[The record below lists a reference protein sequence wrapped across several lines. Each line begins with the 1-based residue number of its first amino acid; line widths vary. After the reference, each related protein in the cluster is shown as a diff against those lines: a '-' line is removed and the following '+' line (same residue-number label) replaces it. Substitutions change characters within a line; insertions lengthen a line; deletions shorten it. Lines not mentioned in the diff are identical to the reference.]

1 MLSIE
6 VLNEGLVFPEMRNW
20 TLNAFTDES
29 ICGDTVYK
37 TGQANQMNRSLERAL
52 RHVQLP
58 ARGLWWDLYPIMQRG
73 EPYGTLEMSMVDLA
87 SAVNVSVPRVRQA
100 MSELIECRII
110 RRIDDEIYSCPMM
123 RDERRNTELRNEIRT
138 VFARW
143 QRVQVR

>member
-1 MLSIE
+1 
-6 VLNEGLVFPEMRNW
+6 
-20 TLNAFTDES
+20 
-29 ICGDTVYK
+29 
-37 TGQANQMNRSLERAL
+37 
-52 RHVQLP
+52 
-58 ARGLWWDLYPIMQRG
+58 
-73 EPYGTLEMSMVDLA
+73 MVDLA

-100 MSELIECRII
+100 MSELIVWRII